1 MEEPRHWIKFYI
13 EYLEEPKWATLPDR
27 LWRRAAEF
35 NLMAAINRADGRLPT
50 PAQMAWKLRK
60 DTSEIELDLN
70 QLASPGTDIVRRLP
84 DGGWEVVDFLERQG
98 PSEKSKRIMAWRDK
112 KDKQQLHNSESE
124 SESDSESDSE
134 SESESESARNNNV
147 TVTQQLQPDQK
158 EILRRERSA
167 FLDAVS
173 AKKFSDDDEF
183 SWFVNLAMDYPDW
196 KVRQWIEWV
205 KKRHLTKAQALKSMG
220 DTLLNWKG
228 QPSREDLER
237 DEHREKTSRLEIV
250 NGPGT
255 GKEPDHAG
263 I

>member
-35 NLMAAINRADGRLPT
+35 NLIAARNRADGKLPT
-50 PAQMAWKLRK
+50 PAQMAWILRK

-70 QLASPGTDIVRRLP
+70 QLASPGSDIVRRLP
-84 DGGWEVVDFLERQG
+84 DGEWEVVDYLERQG
-98 PSEKSKRIMAWRDK
+98 PSEKSKRIQAWREK
-112 KDKQQLHNSESE
+112 KKKAGDSE

-134 SESESESARNNNV
+134 SESARNNNV
-147 TVTQQLQPDQK
+147 TVTLQLQPDQR
-158 EILRRERSA
+158 EILHRQMA
-167 FLDAVS
+167 GFLEAVGT
-173 AKKFSDDDEF
+173 AKFSDAQELN
-183 SWFVNLAMDYPDW
+183 WFAGLAGDNPDW

-237 DEHREKTSRLEIV
+237 EEHREKTSRLEIV

-255 GKEPDHAG
+255 GKEPDHAS